1 MENGI
6 EINHNQKKKKK
17 RERTVFISDN
27 VNMLRHFLKVKTITK
42 VKTLMSD
49 EVNKRNKDTSKA
61 KQISK

>member
-1 MENGI
+1 M
-6 EINHNQKKKKK
+6 NHNQKKKKE

-27 VNMLRHFLKVKTITK
+27 VKMLRHFLKVKTITK
-42 VKTLMSD
+42 FKTLMSD